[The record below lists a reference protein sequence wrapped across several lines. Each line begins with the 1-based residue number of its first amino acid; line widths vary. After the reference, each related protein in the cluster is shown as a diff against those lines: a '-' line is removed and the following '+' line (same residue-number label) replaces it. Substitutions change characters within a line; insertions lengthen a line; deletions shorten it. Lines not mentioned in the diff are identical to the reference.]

1 MSPSEKGQGR
11 MADLLV
17 LVSAGHAGLLNQSR
31 STRTLV
37 LLKLLAGTASVLG
50 ESLVGL
56 TVLPEVGF
64 GVGLESKGEEHARG

>member
-1 MSPSEKGQGR
+1 
-11 MADLLV
+11 
-17 LVSAGHAGLLNQSR
+17 LNKSR

-56 TVLPEVGF
+56 TVLSEVGF
-64 GVGLESKGEEHARG
+64 GVGLELKGEEYARK